1 MKNGWKHL
9 VAAGLAIAVLGAGM
23 TTNPAFADPLK
34 DRKATMKSISKAN
47 KVIVGYTKGKGDLAS
62 AVAAAKKIASLAKTL
77 PALFPH
83 GSGMG
88 YGTKT
93 RAKAAIWTDWAKFQK
108 AAGTLAMNANN
119 FANWSQMG
127 TDATLKSA
135 SGAIR
140 KSCGGCHKPFRG
152 PKPKKR

>member
-1 MKNGWKHL
+1 MKNWWKHV
-9 VAAGLAIAVLGAGM
+9 VAAGFAVAILGAGIA
-23 TTNPAFADPLK
+23 TNPAFADPLK
-34 DRKATMKSISKAN
+34 DRKAAMKSISKAN
-47 KVIVGYTKGKGDLAS
+47 KVIVGYTKGKGDLTS
-62 AVAAAKKIASLAKTL
+62 AVAAAKKIASLAETL
-77 PALFPH
+77 PVLFPH

-93 RAKAAIWTDWAKFQK
+93 RAKPAIWTDWAKFQK
-108 AAGTLAMNANN
+108 ASGSLVKAANN
-119 FANWSQMG
+119 FANWSRMG
-127 TDATLKSA
+127 SDDTLKSA